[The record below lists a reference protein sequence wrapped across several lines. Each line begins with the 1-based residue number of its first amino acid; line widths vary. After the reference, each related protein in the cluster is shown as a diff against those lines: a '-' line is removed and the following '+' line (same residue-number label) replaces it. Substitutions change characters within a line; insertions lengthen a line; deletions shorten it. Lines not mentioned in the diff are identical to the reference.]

1 MASEKKLARELR
13 ELNRLT
19 GISFSIDENENM
31 DAEELAEKLKLLTE
45 AFREKNSRTAYFKN
59 LLTGQ
64 MEVSRIYEGAARL
77 HLTAEGMMRIY
88 VIETENVNDESA
100 LMVLRQIIAGR
111 STDHLVPMDGKRIA
125 LIRAEKTSEREEDA
139 LVNAHTIVDM
149 LNAEAMVRARCAFGE
164 RVQLLAA
171 LPQSYREVVLALEVG
186 RIFYMHETVM
196 RSTKLGIGQLIYRL
210 PEDVCRRFL
219 KEVFKD
225 KSPEDLDEETRAT
238 VDAFFENNLNIS
250 ETARQL
256 FIHRNTLVY
265 RLEKLKNATGLDVRA
280 FEDAMTYRIASMA
293 ASFLKDREKG

>member
-1 MASEKKLARELR
+1 MTPEKKLERELK

-19 GISFSIDENENM
+19 GISFSIDENENT
-31 DAEELAEKLKLLTE
+31 DAEELSEKIKLLTE
-45 AFREKNSRTAYFKN
+45 AFREKNSRTAYFKK
-59 LLTGQ
+59 LLAGQ
-64 MEVSRIYEGAARL
+64 LEVSRIYEGASRL
-77 HLTAEGMMRIY
+77 HLQAEGRMRIY

-100 LMVLRQIIAGR
+100 MMVLRQIIAGR
-111 STDHLVPMDGKRIA
+111 SMDHLVPVDGKRIA
-125 LIRAEKTSEREEDA
+125 VIRAVKAAEGEAEA
-139 LVNAHTIVDM
+139 LTHAHTIVDM

-164 RVQLLAA
+164 CVADLAA
-171 LPQSYREVVLALEVG
+171 LPEAYREAVLALEVG

-210 PEDVCRRFL
+210 PEDVCRHFL

-225 KSPEDLDEETRAT
+225 RSPEDLDEETRNT

-265 RLEKLKNATGLDVRA
+265 RLEKLKSATGLDVRT

-293 ASFLKDREKG
+293 ANYLKDKNQ

>member
-1 MASEKKLARELR
+1 MTPEKKLVRELK

-19 GISFSIDENENM
+19 GISFSIDENENT
-31 DAEELAEKLKLLTE
+31 DAEELSEKIKLLTE
-45 AFREKNSRTAYFKN
+45 AFREKNSRTAYFKK
-59 LLTGQ
+59 LLVGQ
-64 MEVSRIYEGAARL
+64 LEVSRIYEGASRL
-77 HLTAEGMMRIY
+77 HLPAEGRMRIY

-111 STDHLVPMDGKRIA
+111 SMDHLVPVDGKRIA
-125 LIRAEKTSEREEDA
+125 VIRSVKAAEGEAEA
-139 LVNAHTIVDM
+139 LTHAHTIVDM

-164 RVQLLAA
+164 CVTDLAA
-171 LPQSYREVVLALEVG
+171 LPEAYREAVLALEVG

-210 PEDVCRRFL
+210 PEDVCRHFL
-219 KEVFKD
+219 KEVFRD
-225 KSPEDLDEETRAT
+225 RSPEELDEETRNT
-238 VDAFFENNLNIS
+238 VDAFFDNNLNIS

-265 RLEKLKNATGLDVRA
+265 RLEKLKSATGLDVRT

-293 ASFLKDREKG
+293 ANYLKDKNR